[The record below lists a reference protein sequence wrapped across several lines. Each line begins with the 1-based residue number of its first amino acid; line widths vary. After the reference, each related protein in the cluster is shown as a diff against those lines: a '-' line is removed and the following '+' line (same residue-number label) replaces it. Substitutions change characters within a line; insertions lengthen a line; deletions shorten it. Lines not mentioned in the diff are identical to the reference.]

1 MTIYSL
7 DVLLSQFGT
16 NLLFHVQFS
25 LLLLDLCTD
34 FSGGRSGGLGFHL
47 LKNFLQSVM
56 IHTVKS
62 FSILDEA
69 EVFLNSIA
77 FSMIQE
83 MLAI

>member
-1 MTIYSL
+1 MIWYS
-7 DVLLSQFGT
+7 
-16 NLLFHVQFS
+16 
-25 LLLLDLCTD
+25 
-34 FSGGRSGGLGFHL
+34 HL
-47 LKNFLQSVM
+47 LKNFLQSIM

-69 EVFLNSIA
+69 EVEVFLNSVA